1 MDSPALLA
9 VIGLVEADGIDV
21 WLDGGWG
28 VDALLGHQT
37 REHDDLDLVV
47 ELGHASRIIE
57 LLEGLGYSLVAGVT
71 ATNGSIRAKGSKA
84 RGVWMRDRCAASAPR
99 S

>member
-1 MDSPALLA
+1 MDSRTLVA

-47 ELGHASRIIE
+47 ELDHTSRIIE
-57 LLEGLGYSLVAGVT
+57 QLAGLG
-71 ATNGSIRAKGSKA
+71 
-84 RGVWMRDRCAASAPR
+84 
-99 S
+99 